1 MRANRDDRANDGDPD
16 LAPMQ
21 GAPYWRPDHALDAAG
36 LLRLAHEQFGVLT
49 LAQARSGGLTER
61 RIAGRVAAGQW
72 IRLHHGV
79 YLIEPGRTQWH
90 TRAVAG
96 LLACGSGA
104 ALVGGSAAYLWG
116 LASTPSSVEIAVP
129 LNRRLDPKDGVAIR
143 RSAWIADRTHELA
156 WPWRT
161 TVEHTVL
168 DVAATR
174 DLDAAIAIA
183 ARATQRR
190 LTTARALMTVLEQR
204 GRHRWRRE
212 LGEAL
217 AVVSGGAES
226 ILEVRYVRDVE
237 QAHGLPR
244 GVAQVSSATGMPWR
258 HDIGYPPFR
267 VLVEL
272 DGRLGHEGRSRVADT
287 RRDRGNA
294 AAGWLTLRA
303 GWLDVTTAPCPLA
316 AEVGAVLQSRG
327 WGGRPR
333 RCRRRGCLA
342 EVSMPRPGSAMS

>member
-1 MRANRDDRANDGDPD
+1 MRANRDDDVPPRA
-16 LAPMQ
+16 
-21 GAPYWRPDHALDAAG
+21 GAPYWHPDRPLDAAG
-36 LLRLAHEQFGVLT
+36 LHRLAQEQFGVLT

-61 RIAGRVAAGQW
+61 RVAGRVAAGQW
-72 IRLHHGV
+72 IRLHHGI
-79 YLIEPGRTQWH
+79 YLTEPGRTQWH

-116 LASTPSSVEIAVP
+116 LAPTPASVEVAVP
-129 LNRRLDPKDGVAIR
+129 LTRRVEPKEGVTLR
-143 RSAWIADRTHELA
+143 RSAWLAERTHELA

-168 DVAATR
+168 DVADSK
-174 DLDAAIAIA
+174 DLDGAIAIA
-183 ARATQRR
+183 ALATQRR
-190 LTTARALMTVLEQR
+190 LTTVRALTTALER
-204 GRHRWRRE
+204 RARHRWRRE

-217 AVVSGGAES
+217 AVVAGGAES

-237 QAHGLPR
+237 RAHGLPR
-244 GVAQVSSATGMPWR
+244 GIAQVSSATGMPWR
-258 HDIGYPPFR
+258 HDIGYPDFR

-272 DGRLGHEGRSRVADT
+272 DGRLGHEGRNRLADT

-303 GWLDVTTAPCPLA
+303 GWLDVTAGPCPLA
-316 AEVGAVLQSRG
+316 VEVGAVLHSRG
-327 WGGRPR
+327 WSGQLR
-333 RCRRRGCLA
+333 RCRRRGCPA
-342 EVSMPRPGSAMS
+342 PVTAQPGGKPTAGVGFPPG